1 MQIVDVLRGE
11 FASIG
16 LHIGDGPA
24 DGFPAVSKGFQLAAD
39 SEKGTDI
46 GLGCFAQAVLVEVVE
61 EVHDFVFDSV
71 GNFLILHQL
80 LAEWLILFPTVGR
93 KQGIVYM
100 FQPVLHYFAEMADFL
115 VGLGYGQLRGG
126 DQTIVQIFDSVLI
139 LFRRSRLVLYDE
151 LDHRAYLFREPYHY
165 QGVDEVEG
173 GMEH

>member
-93 KQGIVYM
+93 K
-100 FQPVLHYFAEMADFL
+100 
-115 VGLGYGQLRGG
+115 
-126 DQTIVQIFDSVLI
+126 
-139 LFRRSRLVLYDE
+139 
-151 LDHRAYLFREPYHY
+151 
-165 QGVDEVEG
+165 
-173 GMEH
+173 